1 MARAAA
7 GEAPTLSQVV
17 EVLDAAY
24 PRAQAADWDA
34 VGLVLGDLAA
44 PVRRVVLAVEATART
59 VQEALDDRADLLLV
73 HHPLLLRPVH
83 GVGTD
88 TPKGAL
94 VHRLIR
100 GGCALFTAHTNAD
113 VAAPGVSDALA
124 RVLGL
129 TDLSPLDPHPG
140 PQLDKIVVF
149 VPEDAAD
156 PLVDALAAAGAGEIG
171 DYRRCAFA
179 APGTGTFEPQPGAQP
194 AIGAVGRREHVPEH
208 RVEMVLPRARRAAVV
223 TAMRA
228 AHPYE
233 EPAFD
238 VLELADLPGPRGL
251 GRVGDLA
258 STVPLGVFAEHV
270 ARALPRTSAGVRVA
284 GPLDAT
290 VRRVAVCGGA
300 GDSLIGAARRAGADA
315 FVTSDLRHHV
325 ASEALAVGPPWLV
338 DVAHWAGEW
347 PWLLGARERLL
358 AGLDARGLTVVARVS
373 TTSTDPWSIR
383 L

>member
-1 MARAAA
+1 MVATGGTAA
-7 GEAPTLSQVV
+7 TLAQVV

-24 PRAQAADWDA
+24 PRALAADWDA
-34 VGLVLGDLAA
+34 VGLVAGDLAA
-44 PVRRVVLAVEATART
+44 PVRRVVLAVDATADT

-83 GVGTD
+83 GVATD
-88 TPKGAL
+88 TVKGAL

-113 VAAPGVSDALA
+113 AAAPGVSDALA

-129 TDLSPLDPHPG
+129 TDLTPLEPP
-140 PQLDKIVVF
+140 PAAPLDKIVVF
-149 VPEDAAD
+149 VPEAAAD
-156 PLVDALAAAGAGEIG
+156 ALVDALAAAGAGGIG
-171 DYRRCAFA
+171 DYRRCAFVT
-179 APGTGTFEPQPGAQP
+179 PGTGTFEPQPGASP
-194 AIGAVGRREHVPEH
+194 AVGAVGGREHVAEQ
-208 RVEMVLPRARRAAVV
+208 RVEMVLPRSRRAAVV
-223 TAMRA
+223 AAMRA

-258 STVPLGVFAEHV
+258 SSVPLGVFAEQV

-284 GPLDAT
+284 GPLDAA

-300 GDSLIGAARRAGADA
+300 GDTLIGAARRAGADA
-315 FVTSDLRHHV
+315 YVTSDLRHHV
-325 ASEALAVGPPWLV
+325 ASEAVAAGRPWLV

-358 AGLDARGLTVVARVS
+358 AGLDARGLTVDARVS

>member
-1 MARAAA
+1 MTGADRPA
-7 GEAPTLSQVV
+7 TLRQVV

-24 PRAQAADWDA
+24 PRSLAEDWDA
-34 VGLVLGDLAA
+34 VGLVTGDLDA
-44 PVRRVVLAVEATART
+44 PVRRALLAVDATPETVAEA
-59 VQEALDDRADLLLV
+59 VEERADLLLV
-73 HHPLLLRPVH
+73 HHPLLLRGVH

-88 TPKGAL
+88 TPKGRL

-100 GGCALFTAHTNAD
+100 ASCALFTAHTNAD
-113 VAAPGVSDALA
+113 ASAPGVSDALA

-129 TDLSPLDPHPG
+129 TDLTPLERVPDPP
-140 PQLDKIVVF
+140 LDKIVVF
-149 VPEDAAD
+149 VPEASAEA
-156 PLVDALAAAGAGEIG
+156 LVDALAAAGAGEIG
-171 DYRRCAFA
+171 DYRRCAFTA
-179 APGTGTFEPQPGAQP
+179 TGTGTFEPQAGASP
-194 AIGAVGRREHVPEH
+194 TIGAVGVREHVAEH
-208 RVEMVLPRARRAAVV
+208 RVEMVLRRERRPAVV
-223 TAMRA
+223 AAMRA

-238 VLELADLPGPRGL
+238 VVELAGLPGSRGL

-258 STVPLGVFAEHV
+258 TPVPLGVFAENV
-270 ARALPRTSAGVRVA
+270 GRALPRTHSGIRVA
-284 GPLDAT
+284 GPMDAT
-290 VRRVAVCGGA
+290 VQRVAVCGGS
-300 GDSLIGAARRAGADA
+300 GDSFIDAARRADADV

-358 AGLDARGLTVVARVS
+358 VGLDSRGLTLDARVS
-373 TTSTDPWSIR
+373 TTNTDPWSIR